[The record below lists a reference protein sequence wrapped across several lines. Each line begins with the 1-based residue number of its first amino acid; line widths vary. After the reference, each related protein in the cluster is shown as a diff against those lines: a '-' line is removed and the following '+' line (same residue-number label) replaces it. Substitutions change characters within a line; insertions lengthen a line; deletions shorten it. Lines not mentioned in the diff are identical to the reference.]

1 MSAFRPIA
9 AAIAVL
15 AIAACTSSTPGWT
28 YAPAPSATPIPSA
41 VASADASASV
51 APSASADPSASSAP
65 SVEPTSSVG
74 PSSVPSGEP
83 APSIEPGGS
92 TVQLAAQGIAWSTTE
107 LTAPADTAFQ
117 IVFANNDASVP
128 HDVDIRSG
136 DPAGALVHDSDTFPG
151 VETRTLDIDPL
162 PAGIYAYVCSIHS
175 NMVGTLYAE

>member
-9 AAIAVL
+9 AGLAVL

-41 VASADASASV
+41 DASASV
-51 APSASADPSASSAP
+51 APSASAAPSASSAP

-117 IVFANNDASVP
+117 IVFTNNDASVP

-136 DPAGALVHDSDTFPG
+136 DPAGVLVHDSDTFPG

>member
-1 MSAFRPIA
+1 MSALRPIA
-9 AAIAVL
+9 AGLVVL

-41 VASADASASV
+41 VASASAG
-51 APSASADPSASSAP
+51 PSA
-65 SVEPTSSVG
+65 EPTSSVG
-74 PSSVPSGEP
+74 PSSVPSGKP

-92 TVQLAAQGIAWSTTE
+92 TVQLAAQAIAWSTTE

-117 IVFANNDASVP
+117 IVFTNNDASVP
-128 HDVDIRSG
+128 HDVDIHEG

-162 PAGIYAYVCSIHS
+162 PAGIYAYVCSVHA
-175 NMVGTLYAE
+175 NMVGTLTAE

>member
-1 MSAFRPIA
+1 MSALRPIA
-9 AAIAVL
+9 AGLVVL

-41 VASADASASV
+41 VAGASVDPSASV
-51 APSASADPSASSAP
+51 APSASTAP

-92 TVQLAAQGIAWSTTE
+92 SVQLAAQAIAWSTTE

-117 IVFANNDASVP
+117 IVFTNNDASVP
-128 HDVDIRSG
+128 HDVDVHEG
-136 DPAGALVHDSDTFPG
+136 DPAGALVHDSDPFPG
-151 VETRTLDIDPL
+151 VETRTLDIEPL
-162 PAGIYAYVCSIHS
+162 PAGIYAYVCSIHP
-175 NMVGTLYAE
+175 NMVGMLTAE